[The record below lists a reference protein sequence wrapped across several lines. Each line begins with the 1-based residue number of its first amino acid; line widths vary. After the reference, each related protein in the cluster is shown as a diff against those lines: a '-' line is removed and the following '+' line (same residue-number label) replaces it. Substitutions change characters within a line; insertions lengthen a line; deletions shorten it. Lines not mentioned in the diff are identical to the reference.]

1 MKKLFLTMLVI
12 AVSFGLVYS
21 QSITVTS
28 PNGGENWK
36 LGSTHNVTW
45 TSSGVS
51 GTVGIKL
58 FLDGTSLGYIAQN
71 VSNTGVFKWTI
82 DSIIGKGKIVPGVKY
97 QIQVKKNG
105 VTGDLSNG
113 MFTISKK
120 KLLDIAFQNSN
131 KFKKKTDL
139 NLINQ
144 MIMPIKITKP
154 DGDNWEEGTSHLIK
168 WERKNIGSKGVDIY
182 LVDYY
187 GDKTIKV
194 IKKNLLSMAVPGNK
208 YYSYMWNIPKNI
220 YKFPG
225 NYRIK
230 IVRVDGKAKGL
241 SNPFHISIVT
251 KVKKYKI
258 YATTSNKSHWKSKS
272 KSPFWV
278 PGGGIFTTDDYKD
291 PGNGKLRVG
300 YANYYR
306 SHVIGYDYY
315 GIVYRAH
322 AFFDVSKFKGKGL
335 ITKAAL
341 HFHHYKGGSCGVK
354 AYYVINASNSLFN
367 IDTDPMNN
375 TQVVST
381 LTVLKWAANPNS
393 NHGILFTGTNENYS
407 HNNSKCVDF
416 YDDVYLEIE
425 IIEKK

>member
-1 MKKLFLTMLVI
+1 MKKLFLTMAVI
-12 AVSFGLVYS
+12 AISFGVVYS
-21 QSITVTS
+21 QSITVIS

-51 GTVGIKL
+51 GNVGIKL
-58 FLDGTSLGYIAQN
+58 FQDGTSLGYIAQN
-71 VSNTGVFKWTI
+71 VPNSGTYKWTI
-82 DSIIGKGKIVPGVKY
+82 DNIIGKGKIVAGAQY
-97 QIQVKKNG
+97 QIQVKQSG
-105 VTGDLSNG
+105 VAGDLSNG
-113 MFTISKK
+113 MFIISKK
-120 KLLDIAFQNSN
+120 ELLNIAFQNNN
-131 KFKKKTDL
+131 KFKKRTDL

-144 MIMPIKITKP
+144 MILPIKIIKP
-154 DGDNWEEGTSHLIK
+154 DGGNWNEGSPYEIK
-168 WERKNIGSKGVDIY
+168 WERKNVGSKGVDIF
-182 LVDYY
+182 LVDYN
-187 GDKTIKV
+187 GINTIKV
-194 IKKNLLSMAVPGNK
+194 IGKNIKQYDSLIWTV
-208 YYSYMWNIPKNI
+208 PKNT

-251 KVKKYKI
+251 EVKKYKI
-258 YATTSNKSHWKSKS
+258 YATTSNKSHWKNKKKETPISS
-272 KSPFWV
+272 APFLV
-278 PGGGIFTTDDYKD
+278 EYKFDD

-300 YANYYR
+300 YANAYKKSY
-306 SHVIGYDYY
+306 GAYNYY
-315 GIVYRAH
+315 GTVYRAH

-367 IDTDPMNN
+367 IDTELINN
-375 TQVVST
+375 TQAISA
-381 LTVLKWAANPNS
+381 LTVTKWATYPNS
-393 NHGILFTGTNENYS
+393 NHGILFTGTNESYS
-407 HNNSKCVDF
+407 HNNSKCVDY

-425 IIEKK
+425 IIEKSK